1 MNTRVKKN
9 EGMRGMLVNNSSEML
24 THVILLYQHETL

>member
-9 EGMRGMLVNNSSEML
+9 EGMRGMLVNNGSKML
-24 THVILLYQHETL
+24 THVILSYQHETL